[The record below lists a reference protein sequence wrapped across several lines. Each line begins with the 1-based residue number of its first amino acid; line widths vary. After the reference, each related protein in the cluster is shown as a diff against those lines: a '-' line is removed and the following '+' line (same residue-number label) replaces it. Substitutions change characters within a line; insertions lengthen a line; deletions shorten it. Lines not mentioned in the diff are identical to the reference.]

1 MCRMIAIK
9 NYRCR
14 QYGELLE
21 NFSALAENGKV
32 PEGAAPG
39 HNDGWGIGYYRAGRA
54 VLHKSAASILQERDI
69 FRRLIRDADG
79 SPALLAHLRKSA
91 WPNTSTSANA
101 HPFLYDNFMFA
112 HNGTIKNY
120 KALLPFLKTD
130 KKPSEMKRALDT
142 EIFFYFILSHIG
154 LGIEAALKRSAKF
167 ISRENSFSSL
177 NFVFASDKGLFA
189 YRQYSINPSY
199 YSLYHAGDAKSQ
211 IICSEPLGNSL
222 SWKMLR
228 RGSFLAL

>member
-1 MCRMIAIK
+1 MIAIK
-9 NYRCR
+9 NYCCR
-14 QYGELLE
+14 KHGELLE
-21 NFSALAENGKV
+21 NFSLLAEKGKV
-32 PEGAAPG
+32 PEGSAPG

-54 VLHKSAASILQERDI
+54 ALHKSAASILQEKDI
-69 FRRLIRDADG
+69 FRRLMTDADG
-79 SPALLAHLRKSA
+79 SPTLLVHLRKSA
-91 WPNTSTSANA
+91 WPHTSTAANA

-112 HNGTIKNY
+112 HNGTIRNY
-120 KALLPFLKTD
+120 KALLPLLKIG
-130 KKPSEMKRALDT
+130 KKHPEIKRALDT

-154 LGIEAALKRSAKF
+154 LGIEAALKRSAKY

-177 NFVFASDKGLFA
+177 NFVLASDKGLFA
-189 YRQYSINPSY
+189 YRQYSLNPSY
-199 YSLYHAGDAKSQ
+199 YSLYHADDANSQ